1 MIKTYQLLQILLA
14 AMALWILSY
23 GKSMCPSPVC
33 GYDTRASTDD
43 NRSSHTESQVSGLD
57 PRIEYI
63 LQYFK
68 AMHTV
73 RGDIDSIAS
82 SANIDIQYL
91 HHLARTSTDIPH
103 SLVPD
108 LSLIPDEGD
117 FSMPCRNKGPC
128 SSPGYYKCNGCVG
141 ETDNVLTMDT
151 IEPVNGVCLGCE
163 CRDQG
168 ALLKAAES
176 YLGLVKKAGRI
187 ILTGVHREHTP
198 FTYGQLANPT
208 TSGACAMPRS

>member
-1 MIKTYQLLQILLA
+1 MVSQCVQAQSAVMIRALA
-14 AMALWILSY
+14 RMIT
-23 GKSMCPSPVC
+23 V
-33 GYDTRASTDD
+33 
-43 NRSSHTESQVSGLD
+43 SSHTESQVSGLD

-128 SSPGYYKCNGCVG
+128 FFTG
-141 ETDNVLTMDT
+141 
-151 IEPVNGVCLGCE
+151 
-163 CRDQG
+163 
-168 ALLKAAES
+168 
-176 YLGLVKKAGRI
+176 
-187 ILTGVHREHTP
+187 IL
-198 FTYGQLANPT
+198 
-208 TSGACAMPRS
+208 